1 MAPPDPSHALETRPI
16 ATLLISYSLPAIV
29 GMTVTSLYNII
40 SSIYIGHGV
49 GALAISGLAVT
60 FPLMNLIMA
69 VCLLVSVG
77 GSTVSS
83 IELGRK
89 NTRGAMVVMGHVLVL
104 EILFAVIFGVVSLIF
119 LRPILTLFG
128 ASAETMPYA
137 YDFMQVLLLGL
148 PIGYVM
154 LGLSHMMRATGYP
167 IKSML
172 SVLITVGCSIVL
184 TPLFIFVLPWGM
196 RGAAVATVLSQIVGL
211 VWILAHFRDKGSI
224 VHFAPGLYH
233 LRPAVV
239 RHVLTIGMPPFLMN
253 TCACLVVVIINNSL
267 YRYGGDLAIGAYGI
281 MNRLIMLFAMV
292 VMGLAQGMQPIV
304 GYNFGACKPGRVQ
317 RTLLY
322 GVVWGTVITAA
333 GFLVFELLP
342 GPLSALFTTDAELAG
357 MAVTALRIGGVAFFL
372 VGGQIII
379 SSFFQSI
386 GMPAVSI
393 FLSLTRQ
400 LLFLIPGL
408 IILPRFLQLNGV
420 WISLPVS
427 DCLAFAVALAVLW
440 KVWLSKIPPRGIA
453 GDRHGKDGG
462 PAPSGGRRV

>member
-1 MAPPDPSHALETRPI
+1 MAASDPSHALEKDPI
-16 ATLLISYSLPAIV
+16 APLLLRYSLPAIV
-29 GMTVTSLYNII
+29 AMTVTSLYNII

-69 VCLLVSVG
+69 VCLLVAVG

-89 NTRGAMVVMGHVLVL
+89 NTQGAMVVLGHVLVL
-104 EILFAVIFGVVSLIF
+104 EILFAVIFGVVSLLF

-148 PIGYVM
+148 PVGYAM

-167 IKSML
+167 VKSML
-172 SVLITVGCSIVL
+172 SVLITVGCNIVL

-196 RGAAVATVLSQIVGL
+196 RGAAVATVLSQCVGL
-211 VWILAHFRDKGSI
+211 VWILAHFCGGSST
-224 VHFAPGLYH
+224 VHFAPGLYR

-239 RHVLTIGMPPFLMN
+239 RGVLAIGMPPFLMN

-281 MNRLIMLFAMV
+281 MNRLIMLFVMV

-304 GYNFGACKPGRVQ
+304 GYNFGARKPGRVQ
-317 RTLLY
+317 RTLVY
-322 GVVWGTVITAA
+322 GVVWGTLITTA
-333 GFLVFELLP
+333 GFLVFEFLP
-342 GPLSALFTTDAELAG
+342 GPLTALFTTDTGLTG
-357 MAVTALRIGGVAFFL
+357 MAVTALRLGGAVFFL

-379 SSFFQSI
+379 SAFFQSI

-408 IILPRFLQLNGV
+408 LILPRFLHLSGV
-420 WISLPVS
+420 WISLPVA
-427 DCLAFAVALAVLW
+427 DCLAFVVTLAVLW
-440 KVWLSKIPPRGIA
+440 KVWIG
-453 GDRHGKDGG
+453 RHGPRVAGSDRS
-462 PAPSGGRRV
+462 ADSEPSGGQSG